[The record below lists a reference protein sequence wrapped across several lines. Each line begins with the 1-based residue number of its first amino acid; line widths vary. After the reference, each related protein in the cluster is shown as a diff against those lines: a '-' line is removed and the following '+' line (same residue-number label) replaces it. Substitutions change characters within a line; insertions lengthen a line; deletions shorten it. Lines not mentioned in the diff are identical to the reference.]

1 MVIERV
7 STRGPLRA
15 LRATA
20 RKRGAAR
27 RAGRVIAA
35 MSDAVGVAAVPSVSR
50 IAREKRDPFKIL
62 VSTVISLR
70 TKDEVTME
78 ASKRL
83 FRMGSTPRGVARLP
97 VRAIERAIYPAG
109 FYRTKARTIKNIA
122 RQVSDEHGGRVPDTI
137 DGLLA
142 FKGVGRKTAALV
154 VSLGYGKDAI
164 CVDTH
169 VHRISNRIGLVSTN
183 TPAATESDLMGI
195 LPRKYWI
202 GYNELLVSFGQQICT
217 PVSPH
222 CSTCPVTRAC
232 ERVGVE
238 RHR

>member
-1 MVIERV
+1 
-7 STRGPLRA
+7 
-15 LRATA
+15 
-20 RKRGAAR
+20 
-27 RAGRVIAA
+27 
-35 MSDAVGVAAVPSVSR
+35 
-50 IAREKRDPFKIL
+50 
-62 VSTVISLR
+62 
-70 TKDEVTME
+70 
-78 ASKRL
+78 
-83 FRMGSTPRGVARLP
+83 
-97 VRAIERAIYPAG
+97 
-109 FYRTKARTIKNIA
+109 
-122 RQVSDEHGGRVPDTI
+122 
-137 DGLLA
+137 
-142 FKGVGRKTAALV
+142 
-154 VSLGYGKDAI
+154 
-164 CVDTH
+164 VDTH